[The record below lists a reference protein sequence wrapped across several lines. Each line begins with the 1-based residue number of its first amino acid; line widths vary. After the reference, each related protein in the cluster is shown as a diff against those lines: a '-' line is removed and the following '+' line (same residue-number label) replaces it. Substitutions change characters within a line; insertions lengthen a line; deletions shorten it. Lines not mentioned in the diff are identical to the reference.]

1 MSQKTA
7 SPERHEFQAE
17 VKQVLDIVVHSLY
30 TDKEIF
36 VRELIS
42 NASDA
47 TEKLRHTQI
56 TEKEIFDADLDLE
69 IQVTSDA
76 EAGTITICDSGIGMT
91 RSELI
96 ENLGT
101 IAHSGSKQFLNAL
114 KESGERNENL
124 IGQFGVGFYS
134 AFMVADKV
142 DVYTR
147 NWQNDGESLHWSS
160 DGSGAYEI
168 AVIENERR
176 GTRILLHLKEEYK
189 EFAKKDRLEGII
201 KNYSAFVQFPIK
213 VEGEELN
220 TVQAIW
226 LKNKSDITHEEY
238 KEFYKFQANAYD
250 EPRFWLH
257 FSADAPLEINTLLYA
272 PTENMEGFGFGRME
286 PGVSLYCRKVLID
299 SDPKN
304 LLPDW
309 LRFVRGVVDSADLPL
324 NISRESM
331 QDSTLIQKL
340 NKVITKRFL
349 KLLEEKAKKEP
360 EVYDDFWG
368 KFGLFLKEGVTTD
381 FTHRDQLLKLLR
393 YESSYTEEGKTT
405 SLADYLSR
413 ATDGQKEIFYL
424 SGTSRAAIE
433 SGPYLEAFKGR
444 NIEVLFMFEPVDEFV
459 MNHARSFEEKS
470 FVSADSDEIDLD
482 AIAPETDTDKEA
494 ALDSAAS
501 DSLCTFIKEKLG
513 DQVSEVTASERLV
526 SSPAMIVSGDKMMT
540 AQMRKMMKA
549 MQQDGGMMGGEPPAK
564 LQINPRHPLV
574 KNLSNLST
582 SDNELASIIS
592 LQILDNA
599 RLAAGLLEDSS
610 IMVQRNYDILEKLSV
625 GTAAKKKVAKKKVA
639 KKKVAK
645 KSASKKTTSKK
656 KDS

>member
-1 MSQKTA
+1 MTTHTHA
-7 SPERHEFQAE
+7 PERHEFQAE

-36 VRELIS
+36 IRELIS

-56 TEKEIFDADLDLE
+56 TEKDIFDADVDLE
-69 IQVTSDA
+69 IQVTAD
-76 EAGTITICDSGIGMT
+76 EDAGTITIKDFGIGMT
-91 RSELI
+91 HGELI

-134 AFMVADKV
+134 VFMVADSVK
-142 DVYTR
+142 VYTR
-147 NWQNDGESLHWSS
+147 SWQTEGESLCWSS

-168 AVIENERR
+168 EQVEDERR
-176 GTRILLHLKEEYK
+176 GTRIVIKLKDEYK
-189 EFAKKDRLEGII
+189 EFANKSRIEEII
-201 KNYSAFVQFPIK
+201 KKYSAFVQFPVK
-213 VEGEELN
+213 VEGDELN
-220 TVQAIW
+220 TIGAIW
-226 LKNKSDITHEEY
+226 LKNKNDISEDEY
-238 KEFYKFQANAYD
+238 KEFYKFQAKAFD

-257 FSADAPLEINTLLYA
+257 FSADAPLEINTLLFA

-286 PGVSLYCRKVLID
+286 PGVALYCRKVLID
-299 SDPKN
+299 SEPKN

-360 EVYDDFWG
+360 EVYDDFWN

-413 ATDGQKEIFYL
+413 APEGQKEIYYI
-424 SGTSRAAIE
+424 SGASRAAIE
-433 SGPYLEAFKGR
+433 SGPYLEAFKAR
-444 NIEVLFMFEPVDEFV
+444 NIEVLYMYEPVDEFV
-459 MNHARSFEEKS
+459 MNHARNFEEKN
-470 FVSADSDEIDLD
+470 FVSADSDAIDLD
-482 AIAPETDTDKEA
+482 AIAPETETEKPE
-494 ALDSAAS
+494 ALDATAS
-501 DSLCTFIKEKLG
+501 EALCSFIKDKLG
-513 DQVSEVTASERLV
+513 DDVSEVTASDRLV
-526 SSPAMIVSGDKMMT
+526 GSPAMIVNADKMMT

-549 MQQDGGMMGGEPPAK
+549 MQQDGGMMGAEPPVK
-564 LQINPRHPLV
+564 LQINPRHALV
-574 KNLSNLST
+574 KNLAVLRDTNG
-582 SDNELASIIS
+582 ELAGLIS
-592 LQILDNA
+592 AQLLDNA
-599 RLAAGLLEDSS
+599 RVAAGLLEDPSK
-610 IMVQRNYDILEKLSV
+610 MVARNYEILEKLS
-625 GTAAKKKVAKKKVA
+625 AK
-639 KKKVAK
+639 
-645 KSASKKTTSKK
+645 
-656 KDS
+656 

>member
-1 MSQKTA
+1 MSTQT
-7 SPERHEFQAE
+7 PERHEFQAE

-47 TEKLRHTQI
+47 TEKLRHNQL
-56 TEKEIFDADLDLE
+56 TESNIFDDGLE
-69 IQVTSDA
+69 LEVQVSTDE
-76 EAGTITICDSGIGMT
+76 EAGTITIKDFGIGMT
-91 RSELI
+91 HDELI

-101 IAHSGSKQFLNAL
+101 IAHSGSKAFLNAL

-134 AFMVADKV
+134 VFMVADSVK
-142 DVYTR
+142 VYTR
-147 NWQNDGESLHWSS
+147 TWQVEGESYCWSS

-168 AVIENERR
+168 ETVEGERR
-176 GTRILLHLKEEYK
+176 GTRIEITLKDEYK
-189 EFAKKDRLEGII
+189 DFAKKDRIEEII
-201 KNYSAFVQFPIK
+201 KKYSTFVQFPVK
-213 VEGEELN
+213 VEGEVLN

-226 LKNKSDITHEEY
+226 LKNKSDVSDEEY
-238 KEFYKFQANAYD
+238 KEFYKFQANAFD
-250 EPRFWLH
+250 DPRFWLL
-257 FSADAPLEINTLLYA
+257 FSADAPLEINALLFA

-299 SDPKN
+299 SEPKN

-331 QDSTLIQKL
+331 QDSSLIQKL

-360 EVYDDFWG
+360 EVYNDFWS

-381 FTHRDQLLKLLR
+381 HTHRNQLLKLLR
-393 YESSYTEEGKTT
+393 FESSYTEDGTTT

-413 ATDGQKEIFYL
+413 APEGQKEIYYL
-424 SGTSRAAIE
+424 SGVNRKSIE
-433 SGPYLEAFKGR
+433 SGPYMEAFKAR
-444 NIEVLFMFEPVDEFV
+444 NIEVIYTLEPIDEFV
-459 MNHARSFEEKS
+459 MNHARAFEEKN
-470 FVSADSDEIDLD
+470 FISADNDDIDLD
-482 AIAPETDTDKEA
+482 AISPETETEKPE
-494 ALDSAAS
+494 ALDTESS
-501 DSLCTFIKEKLG
+501 DALCAFVKEKLG
-513 DQVSEVTASERLV
+513 EAVSEVTTSERLV
-526 SSPAMIVSGDKMMT
+526 GSPAMIVNADKMMT

-549 MQQDGGMMGGEPPAK
+549 MQQQGGMPDTEPPVK

-574 KNLSNLST
+574 KNLAGLRE
-582 SDNELASIIS
+582 SDGELASLIS
-592 LQILDNA
+592 QQILDNA
-599 RLAAGLLEDSS
+599 RVAAGLLEDPSA
-610 IMVQRNYDILEKLSV
+610 MLQRNYEILEKLS
-625 GTAAKKKVAKKKVA
+625 AK
-639 KKKVAK
+639 
-645 KSASKKTTSKK
+645 
-656 KDS
+656 

>member
-1 MSQKTA
+1 MSTTA
-7 SPERHEFQAE
+7 PERHEFQAE

-56 TEKEIFDADLDLE
+56 TEKDIFDADLDLE
-69 IQVTSDA
+69 IQVSSDE
-76 EAGTITICDSGIGMT
+76 EAGTITIKDFGIGMT
-91 RSELI
+91 HGELI

-134 AFMVADKV
+134 VFMVADSVK
-142 DVYTR
+142 VYTR
-147 NWQNDGESLHWSS
+147 SWQKDGESLCWSS

-168 AVIENERR
+168 EQVEGERR
-176 GTRILLHLKEEYK
+176 GTRIVINLKDEYK
-189 EFAKKDRLEGII
+189 EFAKKDRIEGII
-201 KNYSAFVQFPIK
+201 KNYSAFVQFPVK
-213 VEGEELN
+213 VDGDELT

-226 LKNKSDITHEEY
+226 LKNKNDVTDEEY
-238 KEFYKFQANAYD
+238 KEFYKFQANAFD

-257 FSADAPLEINTLLYA
+257 FSADAPLEINTLLFA

-299 SDPKN
+299 SEPKN

-349 KLLEEKAKKEP
+349 KLLEEKTKKEP
-360 EVYDDFWG
+360 EVYDDFWA

-413 ATDGQKEIFYL
+413 APEGQKEIYYL
-424 SGTSRAAIE
+424 SGPSRQAIE
-433 SGPYLEAFKGR
+433 SGPYLEAFKAR
-444 NIEVLFMFEPVDEFV
+444 NIEVLYMYEPVDEFV
-459 MNHARSFEEKS
+459 MNHARNFDEKN

-482 AIAPETDTDKEA
+482 AIAPETESDKAE
-494 ALDSAAS
+494 ALDKDAS
-501 DSLCTFIKEKLG
+501 EGLCGFIKETLS
-513 DQVSEVTASERLV
+513 DEVSEVTISERLV
-526 SSPAMIVSGDKMMT
+526 GSPAMIVNADKMMT

-549 MQQDGGMMGGEPPAK
+549 MQQDGGMMGAEPPVK

-574 KNLSNLST
+574 KNLASLR
-582 SDNELASIIS
+582 DNDGELAGLIS
-592 LQILDNA
+592 QQVLDNA
-599 RLAAGLLEDSS
+599 RMAAGLLEDPSA
-610 IMVQRNYDILEKLSV
+610 MVQRNYEILEKLS
-625 GTAAKKKVAKKKVA
+625 AK
-639 KKKVAK
+639 
-645 KSASKKTTSKK
+645 
-656 KDS
+656 

>member
-1 MSQKTA
+1 MSTHA
-7 SPERHEFQAE
+7 PERHEFQAE

-56 TEKEIFDADLDLE
+56 TEKAVFDADLDLE
-69 IQVTSDA
+69 IQVSAD
-76 EAGTITICDSGIGMT
+76 EDAGTITIKDFGIGMT
-91 RSELI
+91 HGELI

-101 IAHSGSKQFLNAL
+101 IAHSGSKAFLNAL

-134 AFMVADKV
+134 VFMVAEKV

-147 NWQNDGESLHWSS
+147 SWQTDGESLCWSS

-168 AVIENERR
+168 SQVEDERR
-176 GTRILLHLKEEYK
+176 GTRIVIQLKDEFK
-189 EFAKKDRLEGII
+189 DFAKKDRIENII
-201 KNYSAFVQFPIK
+201 KKYSAFVQFPVK

-220 TVQAIW
+220 TIGAIW
-226 LKNKSDITHEEY
+226 LKNKNDITEDEY
-238 KEFYKFQANAYD
+238 KEFYKFQANAFD
-250 EPRFWLH
+250 DPRFWLH
-257 FSADAPLEINTLLYA
+257 FSADAPLEINALLFA

-286 PGVSLYCRKVLID
+286 PGVALYCRKVLID
-299 SDPKN
+299 SEPKN

-360 EVYDDFWG
+360 EVYNDFWA

-393 YESSYTEEGKTT
+393 FESSYTEAGSTT

-413 ATDGQKEIFYL
+413 APEGQKEIYYL
-424 SGTSRAAIE
+424 SGPSRQAIE
-433 SGPYLEAFKGR
+433 SGPYLEAFKSR
-444 NIEVLFMFEPVDEFV
+444 NIEVLYMYEAVDEFV
-459 MNHARSFEEKS
+459 MNHARAFEEKN
-470 FVSADSDEIDLD
+470 FTSADSDEIDLD
-482 AIAPETDTDKEA
+482 AIAPETAIDKPEA
-494 ALDSAAS
+494 LEATASEALCS
-501 DSLCTFIKEKLG
+501 FIKEKLG
-513 DQVSEVTASERLV
+513 DEVSEVTASDRLV
-526 SSPAMIVSGDKMMT
+526 DSPAMIVNSDKMMT
-540 AQMRKMMKA
+540 AQMRRMMKA
-549 MQQDGGMMGGEPPAK
+549 MQQDGGMMGAEPPVK
-564 LQINPRHPLV
+564 LQINPRHALV
-574 KNLSNLST
+574 KNLAGLKDGDS
-582 SDNELASIIS
+582 ELASLIS
-592 LQILDNA
+592 EQILDNA
-599 RLAAGLLEDSS
+599 RMAAGLLEDPSK
-610 IMVQRNYDILEKLSV
+610 MLQRNYEILEKLS
-625 GTAAKKKVAKKKVA
+625 AQ
-639 KKKVAK
+639 
-645 KSASKKTTSKK
+645 
-656 KDS
+656 